1 MAFAV
6 AASVFEAHVL
16 QHGRLRLDVQL
27 FAELFAHAM
36 QGVRAAWADLLVFGQ
51 VVFDAL
57 AWQVRGQRLTS
68 AFAGRRC
75 RHVRQACVGQR
86 ERGVDLGVV
95 VASFGVGDL
104 FSLVKDAIPELL
116 AGWSEAF
123 ALRQAKL
130 LFQLGNAFAQ
140 VPVS

>member
-1 MAFAV
+1 MRWR
-6 AASVFEAHVL
+6 
-16 QHGRLRLDVQL
+16 GRC
-27 FAELFAHAM
+27 
-36 QGVRAAWADLLVFGQ
+36 
-51 VVFDAL
+51 
-57 AWQVRGQRLTS
+57 GQRLAS
-68 AFAGRRC
+68 AFAGRRY

-95 VASFGVGDL
+95 IASFGVGDL

>member
-1 MAFAV
+1 MKK
-6 AASVFEAHVL
+6 L
-16 QHGRLRLDVQL
+16 
-27 FAELFAHAM
+27 
-36 QGVRAAWADLLVFGQ
+36 LLVEDDESLGATLQ
-51 VVFDAL
+51 ERLQKEGYAVEWARTLRDA
-57 AWQVRGQRLTS
+57 RTK
-68 AFAGRRC
+68 
-75 RHVRQACVGQR
+75 
-86 ERGVDLGVV
+86 
-95 VASFGVGDL
+95 ASGDP